1 MPHLLRPLG
10 LVALLLA
17 SACRSRPMAAAPVP
31 RAVVPVPHGA
41 YDSPGAV
48 PSPLGMRM
56 ERRTRD
62 LEVHTVTLPMRLPA
76 DLAHVARAADPIEIR
91 LYLPRPLDTGRRPL
105 VLMSPILGNK
115 DLLMGDFAD
124 AFARRGWITA
134 VVQRKELAFDPDVAL
149 EQAEDEV
156 RLLVLRSRQ
165 ALDWLLTRP
174 DVDPA
179 RLATAG
185 VSAGGI
191 ISAMVAG
198 ADPRFV
204 GHVWVLAGGP
214 LADVMCD
221 TSEGRFKRYGV
232 ALRERHGWTLEQIR
246 ARLRGVL
253 RTDPV
258 KLAQHVP
265 TESVLLMLARG
276 DRSVPTRHGWTLHE
290 ALGRPAVR
298 ILPFG
303 HYVSFAFLPYILS
316 ETTAFLAERF
326 DAPGAV
332 RRA

>member
-1 MPHLLRPLG
+1 
-10 LVALLLA
+10 
-17 SACRSRPMAAAPVP
+17 MAAPPAP
-31 RAVVPVPHGA
+31 RTVVPAPHGA
-41 YDSPGAV
+41 YESPGVV
-48 PSPLGMRM
+48 PAPLQMRLD
-56 ERRTRD
+56 RRTPR
-62 LEVHTVTLPMRLPA
+62 LEVHTVTLPMRLPG
-76 DLAHVARAADPIEIR
+76 DLAHVARATDPIEIR
-91 LYLPRPLDTGRRPL
+91 LFVPMPLEAGPRPL

-174 DVDPA
+174 EVDPT

-191 ISAMVAG
+191 VSAMVAG

-204 GHVWVLAGGP
+204 GHVWILAGGP

-221 TSEGRFKRYGV
+221 TSEGRFKRYGI

-246 ARLRGVL
+246 TRLREVL

-258 KLAQHVP
+258 RLAQHVP
-265 TESVLLMLARG
+265 TESVLLMLARS
-276 DRSVPTRHGWTLHE
+276 DRSVPTRHGWTLYE

-298 ILPFG
+298 TLPFG
-303 HYVSFAFLPYILS
+303 HYLSFAFLPYILG
-316 ETTAFLAERF
+316 ETTGFLAQRF
-326 DAPGAV
+326 EARGGASP
-332 RRA
+332 